1 MSQVK
6 IKVDNNDLVLYLNPE
21 ERPDGLP
28 KVGTVPVVIKPGSM
42 RELVQVSGNIRV
54 YDNKR
59 DRAAFEQE
67 LRQQVERPYILY
79 RLFGELG
86 DNPTTKQLN
95 PSIHSRKQRGW
106 LRPGEVPASTS
117 A

>member
-6 IKVDNNDLVLYLNPE
+6 IKVDNQDLVLYINPD
-21 ERPDGLP
+21 ERPSGLP
-28 KVGTVPVVIKPGSM
+28 KVGTVPIVIKPDSM
-42 RELVQVSGNIRV
+42 RELIQVSGNIRV
-54 YDNKR
+54 YDDKR

-79 RLFGELG
+79 RLFGEFG
-86 DNPTTKQLN
+86 DNPTTNKLN
-95 PSIHSRKQRGW
+95 PSIHSRKHRGW
-106 LRPGEVPASTS
+106 LRPGEVPAATN